1 MRILVLGGTR
11 FIGPDVVRRL
21 DATGHRVTIFHRGQT
36 EADLPPGV
44 AHLHG
49 DRQRLAGHADEFRRL
64 APEVVLDMLPLGEGD
79 AQAVVRAFRGIAR
92 RAVAVSSADVYRA
105 YGRLIGTEP
114 GPPDPVPLAEDAPL
128 REKLYPYRGETARAA
143 DDPARRM
150 DDYDKILVERT
161 VLGNP
166 DLPGTILR
174 LPMVYGPRDGQH
186 RLFPYLKRMDDGRPA
201 IILGEG
207 LARWRAGRGYAED
220 IAVAIALATV
230 DDRAA
235 GRIYNVGEADALPE
249 ADWVRAVGRAAG
261 WTGEVAILPP
271 DRLPAHLQAKGDPA
285 QSLVADTAR
294 IRRELGYAEAVSR
307 DEALRRTI
315 AWERAHPPEAVD
327 PSRFDYAAED
337 AALAAVSR
345 GGG

>member
-11 FIGPDVVRRL
+11 FIGPAVVRRL
-21 DATGHRVTIFHRGQT
+21 DATGHRVTVFHRGQT

-49 DRQRLAGHADEFRRL
+49 DRRRLAESAGEFVRL

-79 AQAVVRAFRGIAR
+79 AQAVMQAFAGVAR
-92 RAVAVSSADVYRA
+92 RVVAISSADVYRA
-105 YGRLIGTEP
+105 YGRLIGSEP

-161 VLGNP
+161 VLGDP
-166 DLPGTILR
+166 GLPGTILR

-207 LARWRAGRGYAED
+207 MARWRAGRGYVED
-220 IAVAIALATV
+220 VAAAIALATA

-235 GRIYNVGEADALPE
+235 GRVYNVGEANALPE

-261 WTGEVAILPP
+261 WTGEVAIVPP
-271 DRLPAHLQAKGDPA
+271 DRLPAHLWSKSDPA
-285 QSLVADTAR
+285 QSLVTDTAR
-294 IRRELGYAEAVSR
+294 IRRELGYAEAVPR
-307 DEALRRTI
+307 DEALRRTVE
-315 AWERAHPPEAVD
+315 WERAHPPAKVD
-327 PSRFDYAAED
+327 PAQFDYAAED
-337 AALAAVSR
+337 AALAAASR